1 MGLGISMNENNKN
14 GEALPD
20 WIESIWQRYSDT
32 IYKLCVSK
40 CKAEEDAK
48 DLFQTVALK
57 FCQNAAS
64 LKERRFFFHWFSCV
78 LNHAHCDMVAERHST
93 YTMSKLGGTVESL
106 YSLPSER
113 SVFHKF
119 VDAPEADFES
129 FFAVLAP
136 LERMIVEMTY
146 IGGFSTEE
154 ISTVIGI
161 SPNAIRKRRHFAIT
175 KMRKLC
181 SGHE

>member
-1 MGLGISMNENNKN
+1 MNENNKN

-20 WIESIWQRYSDT
+20 WIESIWQRYSGT

-78 LNHAHCDMVAERHST
+78 FT
-93 YTMSKLGGTVESL
+93 
-106 YSLPSER
+106 
-113 SVFHKF
+113 
-119 VDAPEADFES
+119 
-129 FFAVLAP
+129 
-136 LERMIVEMTY
+136 I
-146 IGGFSTEE
+146 
-154 ISTVIGI
+154 
-161 SPNAIRKRRHFAIT
+161 
-175 KMRKLC
+175 
-181 SGHE
+181 

>member
-1 MGLGISMNENNKN
+1 MLLLGSRPPRVGIPQPLRQGVDHLDESGIEIAYIVLPHKA
-14 GEALPD
+14 ALQPH
-20 WIESIWQRYSDT
+20 
-32 IYKLCVSK
+32 V
-40 CKAEEDAK
+40 
-48 DLFQTVALK
+48 VALEGGHHVPY
-57 FCQNAAS
+57 ARLDS
-64 LKERRFFFHWFSCV
+64 
-78 LNHAHCDMVAERHST
+78 
-93 YTMSKLGGTVESL
+93 GTVESL

>member
-1 MGLGISMNENNKN
+1 
-14 GEALPD
+14 
-20 WIESIWQRYSDT
+20 
-32 IYKLCVSK
+32 
-40 CKAEEDAK
+40 
-48 DLFQTVALK
+48 
-57 FCQNAAS
+57 
-64 LKERRFFFHWFSCV
+64 
-78 LNHAHCDMVAERHST
+78 MVAERHST

>member
-1 MGLGISMNENNKN
+1 MNENNKN

-20 WIESIWQRYSDT
+20 WIESIWQRYSGT

-93 YTMSKLGGTVESL
+93 YA
-106 YSLPSER
+106 
-113 SVFHKF
+113 
-119 VDAPEADFES
+119 APEADFES